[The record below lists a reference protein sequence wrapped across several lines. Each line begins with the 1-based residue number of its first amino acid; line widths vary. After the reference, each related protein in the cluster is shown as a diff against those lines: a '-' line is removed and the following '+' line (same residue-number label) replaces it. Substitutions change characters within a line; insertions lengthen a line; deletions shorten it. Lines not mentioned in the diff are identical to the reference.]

1 MIVVFGS
8 INVDLVTRVARF
20 PRPGET
26 LAAQSFAI
34 YAGGKGANQALAAAL
49 AGATVQL
56 YGAVGR
62 DAFADV
68 ALELLGAAG
77 VELTGVARVADPTGC
92 AAILVDGHA
101 ENCIVIAAGANARAE
116 PESVPDAVLGAA
128 TTLILQQEVPEAAN
142 ATLVTRARRHGA
154 RIVLNAAPA
163 RALPLDVLRQLDV
176 LVVNQ
181 SEAAAMAMLHR
192 WPMQPIDFAAAAA
205 ALSPKLAVVVTLGSK
220 GAIACRAGE
229 RLSAVAPE
237 IRVVDTTGAGDAFVG
252 ALAAALDR
260 HAHLRAAL
268 ARAVAAGTLACTMHG
283 AQPSLPDSAAID
295 ALLPLVAVIGEKPG
309 ATKV

>member
-1 MIVVFGS
+1 VIVVFGS

-26 LAAQSFAI
+26 LAAQSFAV

-62 DAFADV
+62 DAFAEM

-77 VELTGVARVADPTGC
+77 VELTGVARVAEPTGC
-92 AAILVDGHA
+92 ATITVDAQAENSILV
-101 ENCIVIAAGANARAE
+101 AAGANAHAE
-116 PESVPDAVLGAA
+116 PETVPDAVLGAA
-128 TTLILQQEVPEAAN
+128 TTLVLQQEVPAAAN

-163 RALPLDVLRQLDV
+163 RAVPLDMLRQIDV
-176 LVVNQ
+176 LVVNE
-181 SEAAAMAMLHR
+181 SEAATMAMLYR
-192 WPMQPIDFAAAAA
+192 WPTDPIAFAAAAA
-205 ALSPKLAVVVTLGSK
+205 AVSPQLGVVVTLGAR

-229 RLSAVAPE
+229 RLSAGAPE
-237 IRVVDTTGAGDAFVG
+237 VRVVDTTGAGDAFVG
-252 ALAAALDR
+252 SLAAALDGR
-260 HAHLRAAL
+260 MGLRAAL
-268 ARAVAAGTLACTMHG
+268 GRAVAAGTLACTMHG

-295 ALLPLVAVIGEKPG
+295 ALLPLVTT
-309 ATKV
+309 ATV

>member
-1 MIVVFGS
+1 VVVVFGS
-8 INVDLVTRVARF
+8 INVDLVTHVARF

-26 LAAQSFAI
+26 LAAQSFAV

-77 VELTGVARVADPTGC
+77 VELTGVARVAEPTGC
-92 AAILVDGHA
+92 ATILVDAEA
-101 ENCIVIAAGANARAE
+101 ENSIVIAAGANARAE
-116 PESVPDAVLGAA
+116 PEAVSDAVLGAA
-128 TTLILQQEVPEAAN
+128 TTLVLQQEVPEAAN
-142 ATLVTRARRHGA
+142 AALVARARCRGA
-154 RIVLNAAPA
+154 RIILNAAPA
-163 RALPLDVLRQLDV
+163 RAVPLDVLRQLDA
-176 LVVNQ
+176 LVVNE
-181 SEAAAMAMLHR
+181 SEAAAMAMLYR
-192 WPMQPIDFAAAAA
+192 WPMEPIDFAAAAA
-205 ALSPKLAVVVTLGSK
+205 ALSPRLSVVVTLGGK
-220 GAIACRAGE
+220 GAVACHAGE
-229 RLSAVAPE
+229 RLSAAAPE

-260 HAHLRAAL
+260 RANLRAAL
-268 ARAVAAGTLACTMHG
+268 ARAIAAGTLACTMNG

-295 ALLPLVAVIGEKPG
+295 GLLPLVTTA
-309 ATKV
+309 AT